1 MNRIATYLLLLAGL
15 FTGTGAG
22 TAAPAVSASDAAS
35 AAGPKEIA
43 ARTPQLVRLTTEGLT
58 DPWAIDTTVPHF
70 AWQLRSTRQ
79 GDTQRSYRIEVAS
92 DSLLLSRGEADLWD
106 SGTVRS
112 DRSVGIAYEGQ
123 PLAAR
128 QLAWWRVTVRT
139 ARGGRKAVS
148 PIARFGVGLTDTTA
162 VAGRFIGLAG
172 SGSTAVLLRRRF
184 DADGAGRATLL
195 HVNSLGYHEI
205 WLNGRKVGD
214 AVLAPA
220 LSQLDKRSLWVT
232 YDLRPYLRQGANDLV
247 IWLGQGWYKRGTFGR
262 WQPEEPYTEPLV
274 RAQVDRLGADGW
286 ETLCRTDSSWQAARS
301 GYRDTG
307 SWNALDFGGEE
318 VDARRN
324 PRSMGSSDLDRLD
337 WCGVIT
343 REKPGHRATPQ
354 TVEPDRI
361 QERLAPRMIEER
373 TPGCWRLDFGRVI
386 TGWLEARFEG
396 LEPGTR
402 IEFTYSDALEA
413 DGRLADQRQSDSY
426 IARGDARET
435 FRNKFN
441 HHAFRYVEVSGLPRA
456 PRAAEFEALALHTDY
471 RAEATF
477 RSSDDD
483 LNAIHDMIARTLHC
497 LAFNGY
503 MVDCPHL
510 ERAGYGGDGNS
521 STETLQTLC
530 GVAPLYRNWVQ
541 AWEDAMRPGGSLPH
555 VAPNA
560 GAGGGGPYWCG
571 FIVMAPWQT
580 WLNYADRTLI
590 DRHYDAMCRW
600 MGYVESYMR
609 EGLLTR
615 WPDTPYRDWYL
626 GDWLAP
632 WGVDT
637 GNEASVALVNNCFV
651 SDCYAK
657 MAQMAR
663 LTGHDADAAR
673 FEAAHGALNRRIHE
687 RFYDPQRQSYAAGS
701 QLDRIYP
708 MLVGATPDSL
718 RGAVSER
725 LLEYTH
731 EVLHDHIGGGLVGVP
746 VITRWAV
753 EARRPEFIYRMLKQR
768 DYPGYLHMID
778 HGATTT
784 WEYWSGERSRVHNCY
799 NGIGTWFYQ
808 ALGGLRT
815 DPRQPGYRHV
825 VIDPQIPAG
834 VSWCEITKE
843 TPYGGI
849 RLRWERTAAEL
860 RIDLTLPPGV
870 SATAPLPD
878 GCVAALRNGRRCNP
892 ARGPLELQSDR
903 HRLTFTLAAPDAD
916 PAPQSSAKHG
926 KPTEQTKK
934 HP

>member
-1 MNRIATYLLLLAGL
+1 MKRHTTYLLLLTGL
-15 FTGTGAG
+15 LIASGAE
-22 TAAPAVSASDAAS
+22 P
-35 AAGPKEIA
+35 AAGREA
-43 ARTPQLVRLTTEGLT
+43 SRQPQLVRLTCEGLT
-58 DPWAIDTTVPHF
+58 DPWAVDTPTPRLS
-70 AWQLRSTRQ
+70 WQLRSSLE
-79 GDTQRSYRIEVAS
+79 GDAQCSYRIEVAT
-92 DSLLLSRGEADLWD
+92 DSLRLSRGEADLWD

-112 DRSVGIAYEGQ
+112 DRSVGVLYEGA
-123 PLAAR
+123 PLPSR
-128 QLAWWRVTVRT
+128 TLAWWRVTVRT
-139 ARGGRKAVS
+139 ERGGRKVVS
-148 PIARFGVGLTDTTA
+148 PIARFGIGLIDTAA
-162 VAGRFIGLAG
+162 VTGRYIGLAE
-172 SGSTAVLLRRRF
+172 SGPTAVLLRRSF
-184 DADGAGRATLL
+184 EADGAGQATLL

-220 LSQLDKRSLWVT
+220 LSQLDKHSQWVT
-232 YDLRPYLRQGANDLV
+232 YDLRSYLRPGTNDLV

-286 ETLCRTDSSWQAARS
+286 QTLCRTDTTWQAARS

-324 PRSMGSSDLDRLD
+324 PRSMSAADLDRLE

-354 TVEPDRI
+354 MVEPDRI
-361 QERLAPRMIEER
+361 QERLTPRSIREV
-373 TPGCWRLDFGRVI
+373 TPGCWRIDFGRVI
-386 TGWLEARFEG
+386 TGWLEARFEA
-396 LEPGTR
+396 LKPGDR
-402 IEFTYSDALEA
+402 IEFTYSDALEG
-413 DGRLADQRQSDSY
+413 DGRLADQRQHDSY
-426 IARGDARET
+426 IARGDAEEC

-441 HHAFRYVEVSGLPRA
+441 HHAFRYVEVRGLRRA
-456 PRAAEFEALALHTDY
+456 PHEGEFEALALHTDY

-477 RSSDDD
+477 RSSDED
-483 LNAIHDMIARTLHC
+483 LNAIHDMIARTLRC

-521 STETLQTLC
+521 STEILQTLC

-580 WLNYADRTLI
+580 WLNYADRRLI
-590 DRHYDAMCRW
+590 DLHYEAMCAW
-600 MGYVESYMR
+600 MGYVESYTKD
-609 EGLLTR
+609 GLLTR

-637 GNEASVALVNNCFV
+637 GNEASVTLVNNCFI
-651 SDCYAK
+651 SDCCAK

-663 LTGHDADAAR
+663 MTGHEADAAR
-673 FEAAHGALNRRIHE
+673 FEARREALNRRIHE
-687 RFYDPQRQSYAAGS
+687 RFYDPSKQSYATGS

-718 RGAVSER
+718 REAVSAR
-725 LLEYTH
+725 LDEYTR

-746 VITRWAV
+746 IITRWAI
-753 EARRPEFIYRMLKQR
+753 EAHRPDFIYRMLKQR

-778 HGATTT
+778 QGATTT

-825 VIDPQIPAG
+825 VIDPQIPRG
-834 VSWCEITKE
+834 VDWCEVTKE
-843 TPYGGI
+843 TPYGEI
-849 RLRWERTAAEL
+849 RLRWERTAGEL
-860 RIDLTLPPGV
+860 HIDLTLPPGV
-870 SATAPLPD
+870 TATAPQPE
-878 GCVAALRNGRRCNP
+878 GTVAATCNGRRCK
-892 ARGPLELQSDR
+892 AAEGGLELQSGHYR
-903 HRLTFTLAAPDAD
+903 ITFSGAAPEST
-916 PAPQSSAKHG
+916 PAS
-926 KPTEQTKK
+926 
-934 HP
+934 